1 MNIYNKYRPQSFE
14 EMIGNEIELEALKK
28 ELEKPNHSH
37 VFLLIGPQGTGK
49 TTLARIIAKKFGA
62 SDIDIREVNTASNR
76 GIDTARAI
84 ISDLQMLPV
93 SGDSIAFIMDEA
105 GRWTVDMQNAM
116 LKPLEDTPEFAYFF
130 LCTTD
135 PQKLIK
141 PLRSR
146 CTEVRLS
153 LLTEQQTIKLLKR
166 VSKKESFVL
175 TPDVAVAIARASGG
189 CPRKA
194 LVILSSVFG
203 LESEEKQL
211 EFIKRNTISEDD
223 EEAIE
228 LCRVLLNRK
237 STWGDISSVLK
248 SLSDK
253 GKLDDPESIRYMVL
267 GYMNS
272 VILNRG
278 LDDRAI
284 RVMEAFSEPTYN
296 TGKFGITLACISA
309 ISYSHNYNNSRGE

>member
-1 MNIYNKYRPQSFE
+1 MPNLYNKYRPQTFE
-14 EMIGNEIELEALKK
+14 EMIGNTIELETLQK
-28 ELEKPNHSH
+28 ELDKETHSN

-84 ISDLQMLPV
+84 ISDMQMMPV

-105 GRWTVDMQNAM
+105 GRWTTDMQNAM
-116 LKPLEDTPEFAYFF
+116 LKPLEDTPDFVYFF

-146 CTEVRLS
+146 CTEIKLS
-153 LLTEQQTIKLLKR
+153 FLTEQQTIKLLKR
-166 VSKKESFVL
+166 VSKKESFEL
-175 TPDVAVAIARASGG
+175 FPDVADAIAKSSEG

-194 LVILSSVFG
+194 LVILDSIMG
-203 LESEEKQL
+203 LDSEEKQL
-211 EFIKRNTISEDD
+211 KFLSKNTISEND

-228 LCRVLLNRK
+228 LCRVLLNSK
-237 STWGDISSVLK
+237 SNWGDIAKVIK
-248 SLSDK
+248 SLAAK
-253 GKLDDPESIRYMVL
+253 GKLDDAESIRYMVL

-272 VILNRG
+272 VILNSG
-278 LDDRAI
+278 MNDRAI
-284 RVMEAFSEPTYN
+284 RIMSAFSEPTYN
-296 TGKFGITLACISA
+296 TGKFGITIACIAA
-309 ISYSHNYNNSRGE
+309 IS